1 MHQGLIL
8 KDILQD
14 IFGAHL
20 YFRNVEKTC
29 CCSCTQ
35 SGLFGVLLEKVLVF
49 IDILAGGKEPG
60 VVSAAPERR
69 NLEIVVD
76 VGWRSWHFLGV
87 VIQPCSVYSRGSPAL
102 GCLWVVNT
110 GKLPSQSKIK
120 LQTCAAFGFDVINL
134 CLKVVKVSLHN
145 LLAVSF
151 RKRAAVLCLWESS
164 KSLTEDCSEQRS
176 VLNHRC

>member
-35 SGLFGVLLEKVLVF
+35 SGELFGVLLEKVLVF

-69 NLEIVVD
+69 NLEIEVN
-76 VGWRSWHFLGV
+76 VG
-87 VIQPCSVYSRGSPAL
+87 
-102 GCLWVVNT
+102 
-110 GKLPSQSKIK
+110 
-120 LQTCAAFGFDVINL
+120 
-134 CLKVVKVSLHN
+134 
-145 LLAVSF
+145 
-151 RKRAAVLCLWESS
+151 
-164 KSLTEDCSEQRS
+164 
-176 VLNHRC
+176 